1 MRGLDADSRRR
12 PPPPRFLGVLEDNS
26 PPLASAPAHL
36 GATGVCVRPLSEAA
50 VYAALAATSGLSA
63 AADFPGSNFSSVFPV
78 RHQGWTRLGGPC
90 CTGKPLLTRPTLPSP
105 LVWRPP
111 GLGSGKLE
119 RERANW
125 GARHFFGC
133 FCFLFHP
140 AGPTQPPWSS
150 AHYHVL
156 QSQTSKSSPQTCIL
170 TCPDSPGFLSQPVH
184 SRTHVP

>member
-36 GATGVCVRPLSEAA
+36 GATGVCVRPLSEGA

-119 RERANW
+119 RESQLGSQA
-125 GARHFFGC
+125 
-133 FCFLFHP
+133 FLWLLLLLISPCWSHSASLVICPLPCPPESNLKIQPSDLHP
-140 AGPTQPPWSS
+140 DLSR
-150 AHYHVL
+150 
-156 QSQTSKSSPQTCIL
+156 QS
-170 TCPDSPGFLSQPVH
+170 
-184 SRTHVP
+184 RVP